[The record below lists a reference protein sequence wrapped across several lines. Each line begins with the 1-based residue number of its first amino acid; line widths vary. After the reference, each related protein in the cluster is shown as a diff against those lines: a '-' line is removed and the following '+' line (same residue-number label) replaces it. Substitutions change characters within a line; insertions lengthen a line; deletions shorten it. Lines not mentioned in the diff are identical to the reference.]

1 MSRTAVFEVTLSREY
16 SETVTVQYETADGT
30 SKAES
35 GDYVAK
41 TGTLTFAPGETTKQ
55 IQVSIRADDTA
66 REPGTFYVKLKNP
79 TKATLL
85 QEQGLVTIPG
95 DPNSYLAR
103 FNYIYNSVHNPDNK
117 YFGPQSGAS
126 ENQILPLHVAGVDSL
141 IINEAP
147 DYGGET
153 VSETASFWVGLEAWK
168 GFVSG
173 DWAGYN
179 NAWDK
184 IDRYYVPSD
193 ANQPVGKYNPASP
206 ADYTPEGDLPSDYP
220 RLGQPSA
227 AKGVDPLYAELK
239 NTYGN
244 AGQVYL
250 MHWIIDVEGMYGFK
264 NGDGQRKN
272 VYINTYE
279 RGKQESSFETVTHS
293 CWNDWQN
300 GGSIYGYDPL
310 FSKGMQ
316 WYPEAPFDWGK
327 KWSYT
332 NAPDAEARAIQ
343 WAFWAKKFATE
354 QGKATDIADST
365 SKATKM
371 GDYLRY
377 NLFDKYFR
385 QIGNNQVGATDSN
398 PYASCHYLINWY
410 AAWGGE
416 IPETGVEASWGYR
429 IGCAESHQGYQGL
442 STAWALATGGGGM
455 KPLSPSAGDIWK
467 GSLLRQIEM
476 IRWLQS
482 PEGAIAG
489 GVTNS
494 WNARYE
500 TPDDGR
506 NTAKFYGMVYTYS
519 PVWHDPPSNKWAGF
533 QAWGQGRTADLFV
546 EVAGSTNTLAMQ
558 IAPNLEII
566 LDRLVGWFLRN
577 TSFPGTSFL
586 VPSDL
591 RWHSTTPI
599 TGQTATRPNS
609 EGVYEYLPNLNWDG
623 SGNYSNFWNANSVPN
638 VNLHCNVETYGADL
652 GVASSLAYLLITYA
666 QGKRLLGKFDTT
678 IPNSTYTPRDAYL
691 TAKKLLD
698 RIWTNYQDEHGIGIS
713 EPRADYTRYAD
724 KVYVPTQFT
733 GAMPNGDPINQSSTF
748 ISLRSF
754 LKSDSRWPEVQAYI
768 NNPVSNAAPVFTY
781 HRFWAQAEYAISC
794 AAMYRYFDDINAENQ
809 TA

>member
-1 MSRTAVFEVTLSREY
+1 MSRFAVFEVTLSREY
-16 SETVTVQYETADGT
+16 SETVTVGYSTVDGT
-30 SKAES
+30 AKSAN
-35 GDYVAK
+35 GDYTAA
-41 TGTLTFAPGETTKQ
+41 TGTLTFAAGEVTKQ
-55 IQVSIRADDTA
+55 VQIAIRDDDTA
-66 REPGTFYVKLKNP
+66 RETATFYVKLANP
-79 TKATLL
+79 TNATLL
-85 QEQGLVTIPG
+85 QEQGVFKIPG

-103 FNYIYNSVHNPDNK
+103 FNYIYDAVHNVDNK
-117 YFGPQSGAS
+117 YFGPQNGAT
-126 ENQILPLHVAGVDSL
+126 ENKILPLHIAGIDSM

-173 DWAGYN
+173 DWSGYN
-179 NAWDK
+179 NAWD
-184 IDRYYVPSD
+184 IISRYYVPSD
-193 ANQPVGKYNPASP
+193 TNQPVGTYDPSSP

-220 RLGQPSA
+220 RLSQPTA
-227 AKGVDPLYAELK
+227 AKGFDPLYNELK
-239 NTYGN
+239 STYGTDK
-244 AGQVYL
+244 VFL
-250 MHWIIDVEGMYGFK
+250 MHWIIDVEGAYGFK
-264 NGDGQRKN
+264 NGDGNKKN

-279 RGKQESSFETVTHS
+279 RGKQESSFETVTHG

-310 FSKGMQ
+310 FSKGTQ
-316 WYPEAPFDWGK
+316 WYSEAPFDWGK

-332 NAPDAEARAIQ
+332 NAPDAETRAVQ

-354 QGKATDIADST
+354 QGVAESIADST
-365 SKATKM
+365 AMATKM

-385 QIGNNQVGATDSN
+385 QIGNNLVGGTQSN
-398 PYASCHYLINWY
+398 PYSSCHYLINWY

-416 IPETGVEASWGYR
+416 VPATGETASWGYR
-429 IGCAESHQGYQGL
+429 IGCSECHQGYQGL
-442 STAWALATGGGGM
+442 STAYALATNGGGM
-455 KPLSPSAGDIWK
+455 KPLSTSAGDIWK
-467 GSLLRQIEM
+467 GSLYRQIEM

-500 TPDDGR
+500 VPDDGR

-533 QAWGQGRTADLFV
+533 QAWGQGRTADLFL
-546 EVAGSTNTLAMQ
+546 EVADKTTALAVE
-558 IAPNLEII
+558 IRPNLEII
-566 LDRLVGWFLRN
+566 LDRLVNWFLGHI
-577 TSFPGTSFL
+577 TITDDSFS

-591 RWHSTTPI
+591 SWATTTPV

-609 EGVYEYLPNLNWDG
+609 EGVYEYLPSLNWDG
-623 SGNYSNFWNANSVPN
+623 TGNYATFWNASSVPN
-638 VNLHCNVETYGADL
+638 PNLHCTVATYGADL
-652 GVASSLAYLLITYA
+652 GVAASTAYLLTTYA
-666 QGKRLLGKFDTT
+666 QAKRLLGKFDTT

-698 RIWTNYQDEHGIGIS
+698 RIWTKYKDDHGIGIS
-713 EPRADYTRYAD
+713 EVRADYTRYAD
-724 KVYVPTQFT
+724 SVYVPTIFSGT
-733 GAMPNGDPINQSSTF
+733 MPNGDPINQSSTF
-748 ISLRSF
+748 ISLRTF
-754 LKSDSRWPEVQAYI
+754 LKDDSRWAEVQNYI
-768 NNPVSNAAPVFTY
+768 NNPTSVAAPSFTY

-794 AAMYRYFDDINAENQ
+794 AAMYRYFDDINAANQ
-809 TA
+809 NV